1 MADPKTIRVVD
12 VSEYTTEIPFSWWEA
27 LSADHNVEAAVIQAW
42 GGGYVPGRRNE
53 HFAQHVEGALKS
65 LLKVSAYVWPPRE
78 YEQAFRW
85 IEQSGYKS
93 ELSFYAHDIEAG
105 EGVNLS
111 IVSAA
116 DQWLGR
122 LSWIYASPSSWS
134 TIMSGRTLEFSDHPL
149 WLARYRLSPDRTGGN
164 AVWWPENYDPFGPYV
179 LGLWAEARGWQ
190 FQGTTTI
197 DGESCDLNLFHA
209 DAFEVQA
216 REEIDVWL
224 DETIK
229 GFDGQPLMF
238 RVLHGDLT
246 IKERALTNRQW
257 AQLSQFKLIMEEQT
271 GSGVPNHQH
280 SGQVRVQ

>member
-1 MADPKTIRVVD
+1 MSNPKTIRGVD

-53 HFAQHVEGALKS
+53 HFGQHVEGALRS
-65 LLKVSAYVWPPRE
+65 LLKISAYVWPPRE
-78 YEQAFRW
+78 FEPASRW

-93 ELSFYAHDIEAG
+93 ELSFYAHDIEQG
-105 EGVNLS
+105 EGVAPG
-111 IVSAA
+111 IVQAA

-122 LSWIYASPSSWS
+122 LSWMYGSPSSWAQIMGS
-134 TIMSGRTLEFSDHPL
+134 TLQYADHPL
-149 WLARYRLSPDRTGGN
+149 WLGRYPLSPERPGGN
-164 AVWWPENYDPFGPYV
+164 ALWWPESYVPFGPYRV
-179 LGLWAEARGWQ
+179 GGWEEARGWQ

-224 DETIK
+224 DETIM

-238 RVLHGDLT
+238 RVLQGDLT

-280 SGQVRVQ
+280 SGQITVQ